1 MSNNTKE
8 LQERVEFLEKE
19 LAAAGLR
26 VESAQRDLADSVRDE
41 IELRDMNMKLHKK
54 NTALELKLLE
64 FQNEINR
71 CLKTLVVG
79 NVSHG

>member
-19 LAAAGLR
+19 LAAACLR
-26 VESAQRDLADSVRDE
+26 VESAQRDLVDSVRDE

-71 CLKTLVVG
+71 CLKTLVVS